1 MANHAADHERAKL
14 KREVKQGRAGAQE
27 DLERLRTGAKS
38 SSFVPG
44 AGHVHWQAKLSRSTH
59 KERKLFHEEHKKHD
73 KEEEARRQEEASR
86 QEEDRRQR
94 EEEAKRQDGG
104 KKQAKED
111 TKGGKKAAK
120 EVEMEPDSELSE
132 FQAKAAERDRK
143 MKEAAIAAKLEVERQ
158 RREDEERKALEERHR
173 LALKRRAVMLPR
185 LEAKVRRDMVRMPL
199 EAWAAYKRDKQHGST
214 VVSGFAHAHKQRVW
228 FRTLRNLARDR
239 KHRNGVEAAF
249 TRSVNLSLLCEHIGA
264 WSTLARLTRPL
275 RPAGVWSLQN
285 AAMPAPLPVDSA
297 EFQPAWPLADP
308 GQAHAMISERAAQ
321 LQADLHHEPQ
331 IGAEAHRPHHA
342 IGFQQA
348 LQQPPPPSAEEL
360 QRSALEFAAARLTEG
375 RGLARAG
382 CTLDALECFE
392 DALQRRVEALGDEH
406 PSCVEA
412 LYECGLVCPD
422 KERAVGLLKR
432 CVAIEEKTRGEL
444 HSETGQCMLGA
455 GMALVE
461 NGSEAE
467 ALWMLARAAAAFEAS
482 VGKQD
487 ARFKRAVNAMLDIM

>member
-239 KHRNGVEAAF
+239 KHRNGWPFPCSHSRSLPSLPCAF
-249 TRSVNLSLLCEHIGA
+249 EVSPSPYGPFPAQTP
-264 WSTLARLTRPL
+264 RPRTPQSRGGLHAL
-275 RPAGVWSLQN
+275 RE
-285 AAMPAPLPVDSA
+285 PLPPVRAYWSMVNTRK
-297 EFQPAWPLADP
+297 
-308 GQAHAMISERAAQ
+308 AHAATASSWG
-321 LQADLHHEPQ
+321 LEPPK
-331 IGAEAHRPHHA
+331 RSHA
-342 IGFQQA
+342 
-348 LQQPPPPSAEEL
+348 
-360 QRSALEFAAARLTEG
+360 RS
-375 RGLARAG
+375 
-382 CTLDALECFE
+382 
-392 DALQRRVEALGDEH
+392 
-406 PSCVEA
+406 S
-412 LYECGLVCPD
+412 
-422 KERAVGLLKR
+422 
-432 CVAIEEKTRGEL
+432 
-444 HSETGQCMLGA
+444 TG
-455 GMALVE
+455 
-461 NGSEAE
+461 
-467 ALWMLARAAAAFEAS
+467 
-482 VGKQD
+482 
-487 ARFKRAVNAMLDIM
+487 

>member
-1 MANHAADHERAKL
+1 
-14 KREVKQGRAGAQE
+14 
-27 DLERLRTGAKS
+27 
-38 SSFVPG
+38 
-44 AGHVHWQAKLSRSTH
+44 
-59 KERKLFHEEHKKHD
+59 
-73 KEEEARRQEEASR
+73 
-86 QEEDRRQR
+86 
-94 EEEAKRQDGG
+94 
-104 KKQAKED
+104 
-111 TKGGKKAAK
+111 
-120 EVEMEPDSELSE
+120 
-132 FQAKAAERDRK
+132 
-143 MKEAAIAAKLEVERQ
+143 
-158 RREDEERKALEERHR
+158 
-173 LALKRRAVMLPR
+173 
-185 LEAKVRRDMVRMPL
+185 
-199 EAWAAYKRDKQHGST
+199 
-214 VVSGFAHAHKQRVW
+214 
-228 FRTLRNLARDR
+228 
-239 KHRNGVEAAF
+239 
-249 TRSVNLSLLCEHIGA
+249 
-264 WSTLARLTRPL
+264 
-275 RPAGVWSLQN
+275 
-285 AAMPAPLPVDSA
+285 
-297 EFQPAWPLADP
+297 
-308 GQAHAMISERAAQ
+308 MISERAAQ